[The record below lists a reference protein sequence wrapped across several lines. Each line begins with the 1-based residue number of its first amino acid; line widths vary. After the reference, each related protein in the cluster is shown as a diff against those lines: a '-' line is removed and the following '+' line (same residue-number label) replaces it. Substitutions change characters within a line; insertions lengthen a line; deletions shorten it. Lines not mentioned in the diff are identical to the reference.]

1 MGMDLF
7 CQIKVGLQDGGLVVS
22 MVGQTRQDQLMRS
35 WYKENVGNGHILTH
49 PLQKATKWTRRCPMD
64 NAPREVDE
72 SLAAYLVAA
81 ARQDITTFCTNI
93 FENQTDWGDTMV
105 HLAYCRIDANNVG
118 VVTLQGQPTQIKGPE
133 AQGNSQSA
141 SNEPATTLSMSDFS
155 IRTAPK

>member
-1 MGMDLF
+1 
-7 CQIKVGLQDGGLVVS
+7 
-22 MVGQTRQDQLMRS
+22 
-35 WYKENVGNGHILTH
+35 
-49 PLQKATKWTRRCPMD
+49 MD

-81 ARQDITTFCTNI
+81 ARQDIKTFCTNI
-93 FENQTDWGDTMV
+93 YENQTDWGDTMV
-105 HLAYCRIDANNVG
+105 HLAYRRIDANNVG